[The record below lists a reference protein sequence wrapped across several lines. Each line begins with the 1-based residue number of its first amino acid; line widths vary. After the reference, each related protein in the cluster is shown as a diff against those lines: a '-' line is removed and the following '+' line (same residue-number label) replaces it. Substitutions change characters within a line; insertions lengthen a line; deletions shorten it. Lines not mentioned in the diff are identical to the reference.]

1 MIGGLSGGY
10 PVPVSNDRTAIG
22 PGTDR
27 RDRPV
32 LGPDQAAASDAQADR
47 RGPRAGAL
55 VQSADEG
62 GLFQRRIEAL
72 AQARAARLES
82 DDAAALPRQS
92 QQALRTY
99 GDISATRED
108 PGVELVGLDLRV

>member
-1 MIGGLSGGY
+1 MIGGVSGGY

-22 PGTDR
+22 RGTDP

-32 LGPDQAAASDAQADR
+32 LGPDQAAAKDTQADR
-47 RGPRAGAL
+47 RGPQPGAL

-62 GLFQRRIEAL
+62 ALFQRRIEAL
-72 AQARAARLES
+72 AQAQAARLEA
-82 DDAAALPRQS
+82 DDAALPRQS

-99 GDISATRED
+99 GDISASRED
-108 PGVELVGLDLRV
+108 SDVELVGLDLRV